1 MSDESNDSSN
11 SGDDGREL
19 SESRDALSEEVTG
32 NAERIKKSES
42 RDGGDKP
49 SIEDVGFGH
58 IPTKVQEQAS
68 KTSDS
73 SED

>member
-1 MSDESNDSSN
+1 MSDDSNDSN
-11 SGDDGREL
+11 GDGREL
-19 SESRDALSEEVTG
+19 SESREALSGEITG

-49 SIEDVGFGH
+49 SIEEVGFGH

-68 KTSDS
+68 KTSDAN
-73 SED
+73 ED

>member
-1 MSDESNDSSN
+1 MSDDSNDSSN
-11 SGDDGREL
+11 AGDDGREL
-19 SESRDALSEEVTG
+19 SESRDALSEEITG
-32 NAERIKKSES
+32 NAERVKKSES

-58 IPTKVQEQAS
+58 VPTKVQEQAS